1 MTIHIWRSRKT
12 LLLLPL
18 KLSTWNNLTLKNKS
32 NENIRFSKQ
41 LQNYFH
47 PNMLFLLSAINN
59 RHLWKKRVDKFKW
72 IRVKN
77 ELTLK
82 SNFRSSLI
90 LWNCTIYFFKNQNK
104 RCWVS
109 QGFFSKNK
117 KRLSWKGLKSQIA
130 DHYILINET
139 VDLFSSLGWVCSQFF
154 LLSGE
159 SFVSSK

>member
-1 MTIHIWRSRKT
+1 M
-12 LLLLPL
+12 
-18 KLSTWNNLTLKNKS
+18 
-32 NENIRFSKQ
+32 
-41 LQNYFH
+41 
-47 PNMLFLLSAINN
+47 
-59 RHLWKKRVDKFKW
+59 KKRVDKFKW

-82 SNFRSSLI
+82 SNSRPSLI
-90 LWNCTIYFFKNQNK
+90 LWNSTIYFFLNQNK

-139 VDLFSSLGWVCSQFF
+139 DFWFIFLTWLSLLPFFSCWVLGYF
-154 LLSGE
+154 
-159 SFVSSK
+159 SFQNKAKGAFKYEGINQRYLKYWADVADKICFGRT